1 MGLITKYSELGI
13 AEQAAAALAN
23 MCYDSDANR
32 CVCNSG
38 IYDFPLSPK
47 P

>member
-1 MGLITKYSELGI
+1 MAGGISILVGLITKYSKLGI

-32 CVCNSG
+32 YVGSILG
-38 IYDFPLSPK
+38 F
-47 P
+47 